1 MFRAVDA
8 DRVQASQVKFL
19 RIARLRLE
27 NDLILRV
34 HLHTVGILTVAAVI
48 GAVAGF
54 DVGDVPRFGTEHAQ
68 YSGRVHGARADL
80 LAVGLPDQTAV
91 LGPVALQAHDDLL
104 KGRWSFSCHDVF
116 LGSGDSHS
124 RCASQKSSKC
134 NCRHVAGKKKTGL
147 YSWPARNQI
156 VEKVRQHQTVSN
168 ERRAHSCE

>member
-54 DVGDVPRFGTEHAQ
+54 DIGNVPRFGTEHAQ
-68 YSGRVHGARADL
+68 DSGRVHCTGADL
-80 LAVGLPDQTAV
+80 FAVGLPDQTAM

-104 KGRWSFSCHDVF
+104 KSWWTFS
-116 LGSGDSHS
+116 
-124 RCASQKSSKC
+124 
-134 NCRHVAGKKKTGL
+134 
-147 YSWPARNQI
+147 
-156 VEKVRQHQTVSN
+156 
-168 ERRAHSCE
+168 